1 MGQSDVLSGLREQ
14 FCQRQGPVKTVAR
27 AIGKNTACPA

>member
-1 MGQSDVLSGLREQ
+1 LREQ
-14 FCQRQGPVKTVAR
+14 FFQRQGPVKTVAR